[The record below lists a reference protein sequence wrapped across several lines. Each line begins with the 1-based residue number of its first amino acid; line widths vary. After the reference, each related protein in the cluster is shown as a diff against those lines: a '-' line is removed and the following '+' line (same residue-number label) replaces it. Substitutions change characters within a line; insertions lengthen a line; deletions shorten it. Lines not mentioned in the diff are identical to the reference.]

1 MSNFLNLKGLLAAS
15 LIFFVSFSNAEDATS
30 GTLEATVLDQS
41 GTAVAGASVSVT
53 SAGTGISKSSVSS
66 ADGSVRFPL
75 LAIGMYDV
83 EVSASGFSS
92 LADSVQVALGNSGYN
107 FVLESAS
114 GSMEEIV
121 TTAGAIQA
129 LDFNSTTTGISINV
143 DELIANTPINRSL
156 TSLVLL
162 APGTSAGDSA
172 FGSLASIGGSSVAEN
187 VYLVNGLNITNFRNF
202 TGSSSVPF
210 EFYDVVEVKTGGYQ
224 AEFGKA
230 IGGVVNAVTKSG
242 SNEWKAGVNLSYYPD
257 SFYHDKPNTY
267 SALND
272 QDTRDYMEY
281 NVSVSGPI
289 IPDRAFFYI
298 LANPVDNQT
307 SDTAISGNRTDR
319 NLKEDFFGA
328 KLDFYIT
335 EDIHLEYTYFNDD
348 SMGEDLSYDS
358 TGTQIGTS
366 FNNVGGD
373 NEILKLSAVITDRL
387 TAAATMGK
395 NTYERTVAG
404 TGDACPWVWWPYP
417 TNRPGCA
424 TSGIVSSGTDER
436 EIFKFDVDYYIG
448 NHHLRFG
455 IENEDLTASD
465 TSEYS
470 GGVYYRGYDNDGD
483 GTIEAGED
491 VRVRIYRSGGTFDV
505 TQEAFYVQDSWD
517 VTDKLNVNLGFRR
530 STFDNKNAGGETFVR
545 TEDQDAIRIGA
556 TYDIVGDGSKKLYYS
571 FGEYYLP
578 IAANTNIRMSGGEF
592 FTQTF
597 CTWDGTNDNGRFKTV
612 GYTDCGETS
621 VFGDGSV
628 PDTRSLTDANLQP
641 MFGEETIIGYTQVL
655 ESGAFAGWDLNAY
668 YVQRELATT
677 IEDVAIDAAVNAWC
691 AAGNGDPVGC
701 AAFTGFHQYVVT
713 NPGNDMNVY
722 LPEFDQFVTLSAADL
737 NYPKPIREYDGM
749 TVELERV
756 WDGDWALRLAYTNS
770 DTIGNYEGTVKSDN
784 GQDDA
789 GITQDFD
796 QPGLVDGSYGKLPNH
811 RKHIFKANGSKML
824 AENLVGG
831 MNMSVTSPRYYGCIG
846 EHPTY
851 VYAADYCDSSLYF
864 YGDLKPRCYQ
874 SLSAWIIQLDALLAW
889 NPPVANGDLTLR
901 MDVFNI
907 LDLDGITDIN
917 EYGEDGGGVGSL
929 DSNYLRPTNY
939 QTARRIRFGASW
951 RF

>member
-30 GTLEATVLDQS
+30 GTLEASVLDQS

-53 SAGTGISKSSVSS
+53 SADTGISKSAVSS

-107 FVLESAS
+107 FVLESAT

-129 LDFNSTTTGISINV
+129 LDFNSTTTGISIDV

-242 SNEWKAGVNLSYYPD
+242 SNEWKAGVNVSYYPD

-267 SALND
+267 SSLND

-281 NVSVSGPI
+281 NVSLSGPI

-307 SDTAISGNRTDR
+307 SDTAISGNRTDS
-319 NLKEDFFGA
+319 NLQEDFFGA

-335 EDIHLEYTYFNDD
+335 EDIHLEYTFFNDD
-348 SMGEDLSYDS
+348 SMGENLSFDS

-373 NEILKLSAVITDRL
+373 NEILKLSAVLSDRL

-517 VTDKLNVNLGFRR
+517 VTDKLNL
-530 STFDNKNAGGETFVR
+530 
-545 TEDQDAIRIGA
+545 I
-556 TYDIVGDGSKKLYYS
+556 
-571 FGEYYLP
+571 
-578 IAANTNIRMSGGEF
+578 
-592 FTQTF
+592 
-597 CTWDGTNDNGRFKTV
+597 
-612 GYTDCGETS
+612 
-621 VFGDGSV
+621 
-628 PDTRSLTDANLQP
+628 
-641 MFGEETIIGYTQVL
+641 
-655 ESGAFAGWDLNAY
+655 
-668 YVQRELATT
+668 
-677 IEDVAIDAAVNAWC
+677 
-691 AAGNGDPVGC
+691 
-701 AAFTGFHQYVVT
+701 
-713 NPGNDMNVY
+713 
-722 LPEFDQFVTLSAADL
+722 
-737 NYPKPIREYDGM
+737 
-749 TVELERV
+749 
-756 WDGDWALRLAYTNS
+756 
-770 DTIGNYEGTVKSDN
+770 
-784 GQDDA
+784 
-789 GITQDFD
+789 
-796 QPGLVDGSYGKLPNH
+796 
-811 RKHIFKANGSKML
+811 
-824 AENLVGG
+824 
-831 MNMSVTSPRYYGCIG
+831 
-846 EHPTY
+846 
-851 VYAADYCDSSLYF
+851 
-864 YGDLKPRCYQ
+864 
-874 SLSAWIIQLDALLAW
+874 
-889 NPPVANGDLTLR
+889 
-901 MDVFNI
+901 
-907 LDLDGITDIN
+907 
-917 EYGEDGGGVGSL
+917 
-929 DSNYLRPTNY
+929 
-939 QTARRIRFGASW
+939 
-951 RF
+951 

>member
-15 LIFFVSFSNAEDATS
+15 LIFFVSFSYAEDATS
-30 GTLEATVLDQS
+30 GTLEASVLDQS

-53 SAGTGISKSSVSS
+53 SANTGISKSAVSS

-83 EVSASGFSS
+83 EVSASGFDS
-92 LADSVQVALGNSGYN
+92 LTDSVQVALGNSGYN
-107 FVLESAS
+107 FVLESAT

-129 LDFNSTTTGISINV
+129 LDFNSTTTGISIDV

-242 SNEWKAGVNLSYYPD
+242 SNEWKAGVNVSYYPD

-267 SALND
+267 SSLND

-281 NVSVSGPI
+281 NVSLSGPI

-307 SDTAISGNRTDR
+307 SDTAISGNRTDS
-319 NLKEDFFGA
+319 NLQEDFFGA
-328 KLDFYIT
+328 KLDLYIT
-335 EDIHLEYTYFNDD
+335 EDIHLEYTFFNDD
-348 SMGEDLSYDS
+348 SMGENLSFDS

-373 NEILKLSAVITDRL
+373 NEILKLSAVLSDRL

-505 TQEAFYVQDSWD
+505 TQEAFYLQDSWD
-517 VTDKLNVNLGFRR
+517 VSDKLNVNLGFRR
-530 STFDNKNAGGETFVR
+530 STFDNKNAAGETFVK

-597 CTWDGTNDNGRFKTV
+597 CTWDGTNDNGSFKTV

-628 PDTRSLTDANLQP
+628 PDTRSLTDANLKP
-641 MFGEETIIGYTQVL
+641 MYGEETIIGYTQVL

-756 WDGDWALRLAYTNS
+756 WDGDWALRIAYTNS

-824 AENLVGG
+824 ANNLVGG

-846 EHPTY
+846 EHPTD
-851 VYAADYCDSSLYF
+851 VYAAAYGASSWYCNGVLT
-864 YGDLKPRCYQ
+864 PRGTQ
-874 SLSAWIIQLDALLAW
+874 SQSAWIIQLDALLAW
-889 NPPVANGDLTLR
+889 SPQVANGDLTLR
-901 MDVFNI
+901 MDVFNL

-929 DSNYLRPTNY
+929 DSNYLRPTIY

>member
-1 MSNFLNLKGLLAAS
+1 
-15 LIFFVSFSNAEDATS
+15 
-30 GTLEATVLDQS
+30 
-41 GTAVAGASVSVT
+41 
-53 SAGTGISKSSVSS
+53 
-66 ADGSVRFPL
+66 
-75 LAIGMYDV
+75 
-83 EVSASGFSS
+83 
-92 LADSVQVALGNSGYN
+92 
-107 FVLESAS
+107 
-114 GSMEEIV
+114 
-121 TTAGAIQA
+121 
-129 LDFNSTTTGISINV
+129 
-143 DELIANTPINRSL
+143 
-156 TSLVLL
+156 
-162 APGTSAGDSA
+162 
-172 FGSLASIGGSSVAEN
+172 
-187 VYLVNGLNITNFRNF
+187 
-202 TGSSSVPF
+202 
-210 EFYDVVEVKTGGYQ
+210 
-224 AEFGKA
+224 
-230 IGGVVNAVTKSG
+230 
-242 SNEWKAGVNLSYYPD
+242 
-257 SFYHDKPNTY
+257 
-267 SALND
+267 
-272 QDTRDYMEY
+272 
-281 NVSVSGPI
+281 
-289 IPDRAFFYI
+289 
-298 LANPVDNQT
+298 
-307 SDTAISGNRTDR
+307 
-319 NLKEDFFGA
+319 
-328 KLDFYIT
+328 
-335 EDIHLEYTYFNDD
+335 
-348 SMGEDLSYDS
+348 
-358 TGTQIGTS
+358 
-366 FNNVGGD
+366 
-373 NEILKLSAVITDRL
+373 
-387 TAAATMGK
+387 MGK

-530 STFDNKNAGGETFVR
+530 STFDNKNAAGETFVK

-597 CTWDGTNDNGRFKTV
+597 CTWDGTNDNGSFKTV

-628 PDTRSLTDANLQP
+628 PDTRSLTDANLKP
-641 MFGEETIIGYTQVL
+641 MYGEETIIGYTQVL

-756 WDGDWALRLAYTNS
+756 WDGDWALRIAYTNS

-824 AENLVGG
+824 ANNLVGG

-846 EHPTY
+846 EHPTD
-851 VYAADYCDSSLYF
+851 VYAAAYGASSWYCNGVLT
-864 YGDLKPRCYQ
+864 PRGTQ
-874 SLSAWIIQLDALLAW
+874 SQSAWIIQLDALLAW
-889 NPPVANGDLTLR
+889 SPQVANGDLTLR
-901 MDVFNI
+901 MDVFNL